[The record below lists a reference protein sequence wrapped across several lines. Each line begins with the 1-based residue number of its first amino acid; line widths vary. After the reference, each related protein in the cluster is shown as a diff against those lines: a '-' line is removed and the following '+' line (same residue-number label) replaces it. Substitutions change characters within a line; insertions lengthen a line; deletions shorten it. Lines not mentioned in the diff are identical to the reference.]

1 MSESTSLPQPATL
14 TCGFSMCLWLDDH
27 GRQMWVYQKTD
38 DRPTTAAKNQ
48 LPEEWVEC
56 HYTMDWQ
63 RQTDR
68 LTDGQ
73 TETKVVTLTHSERE
87 KPPLVPLGLLII
99 YSDTLLQIVY
109 LYHFVSL
116 SKSFRAGIILPLSL
130 CSNPFVKGIT
140 ATITTQAIYPNQMK
154 WPKCCYHV
162 NNQHHHQSTLTHQPS
177 PKHKIHDNSHSIY
190 PLETQSQWSFIKLT
204 TLISPWYNYECV
216 NLSPLFPWFK
226 SWYTWRNRL

>member
-1 MSESTSLPQPATL
+1 MSWMSLYNGL
-14 TCGFSMCLWLDDH
+14 TE
-27 GRQMWVYQKTD
+27 TD
-38 DRPTTAAKNQ
+38 
-48 LPEEWVEC
+48 W
-56 HYTMDWQ
+56 
-63 RQTDR
+63 
-68 LTDGQ
+68 Q

-109 LYHFVSL
+109 LYHFVSV

-130 CSNPFVKGIT
+130 CSNPFVKGVT